1 MHLTKQPIP
10 PEIRG
15 MIQAG
20 VLPKKTEVYLLDFAT
35 VIFSRELREDGKEQ
49 LHASISHPFRIPTF
63 EEVKYMRYK
72 LFPNNMKVAMIFPPK
87 EEYVNLEPHTLHL
100 FQMMEGEV

>member
-1 MHLTKQPIP
+1 
-10 PEIRG
+10 
-15 MIQAG
+15 MIEKG
-20 VLPKKTEVYLLDFAT
+20 ILPKKTEVYLLNYCT
-35 VIFSRELREDGKEQ
+35 VLFSSEPWGNGKER
-49 LHASISHPFRIPTF
+49 LHASISHPVRLPNF

-87 EEYVNLEPHTLHL
+87 EEYVNMEPHTLHL